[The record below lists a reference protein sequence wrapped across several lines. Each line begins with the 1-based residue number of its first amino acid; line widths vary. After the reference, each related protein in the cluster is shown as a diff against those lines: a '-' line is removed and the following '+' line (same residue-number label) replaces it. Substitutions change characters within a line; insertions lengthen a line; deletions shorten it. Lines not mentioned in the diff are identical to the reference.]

1 MNPFPKALKRQDYI
15 QEGANPAPD
24 AVVLA
29 CTVGEDYDNP
39 KSRVIVVRGDLVL
52 AFDFDGEEV
61 VSIDAAADGLGY
73 VLGENGTVIR
83 FDWRTPVTNDELER
97 STQRFANAAVEDL
110 GPLRRLRLLGTDV
123 VCAGS
128 VGQAYRLD
136 ANGRFA
142 ALPQLRVGA
151 EDVTIED
158 LAGSSAADFTV
169 ATSDGFGARFDGRAW
184 HKLDLPSS
192 SSLNTI
198 CRYPEERYA
207 IAGDN
212 STLLIGAGDQWQA
225 VPLPEAERDYWGIA
239 ADGDTIYLAYVE
251 GIDVYAAGSLQAL
264 KIPRRRQNEFVVLR
278 SGPDGVWSFAGRSVG
293 LIAGGQWRV
302 LA

>member
-29 CTVGEDYDNP
+29 CTVGDDYDNP
-39 KSRVIVVRGDLVL
+39 RSRVIVVRGDLAL
-52 AFDFDGEEV
+52 SFDFSGEEV
-61 VSIDAAADGLGY
+61 VSIDATADGIGH

-83 FDWRTPVTNDELER
+83 FDWRTPASDAELR
-97 STQRFANAAVEDL
+97 QSLQRFANPAVEDL
-110 GPLRRLRLLGTDV
+110 GPLRRLRLLGADV

-128 VGQAYRLD
+128 VGQVYHFVD
-136 ANGRFA
+136 GRFA
-142 ALPQLRVGA
+142 ALPKLTVGG

-158 LAGSSAADFTV
+158 LAGPSVGDFTV
-169 ATSDGFGARFDGRAW
+169 ATSDGFGARFDGRTW

-192 SSLNTI
+192 SGLNTI
-198 CRYPEERYA
+198 CRLPEARYA

-212 STLLIGAGDQWQA
+212 GTLLIGAADQWQA
-225 VPLPEAERDYWGIA
+225 VQVPESERDYWGIA
-239 ADGDTIYLAYVE
+239 AAGETIYLAYVE
-251 GIDVYAAGSLQAL
+251 GIDVYDGASMQPL

-293 LIAGGQWRV
+293 LIAAGQWQL